1 MAQVKLEHVGKI
13 YAGNVRAVKDF
24 NLTIED
30 GEFIVMVGP
39 SGCGKST
46 TLRMVAGLEDISEGT
61 VSIGDRVVND
71 VLPKDRDIAM
81 VFQNYALYP
90 DKTVYENMAFCL
102 RMRPYVSQT
111 ISSGGMFDSLLN
123 WWRLRREKNAMIDRR
138 VREAADILGIQGLLN
153 RRPKALSGGQRQRV
167 AVGRCIV
174 RDPAVFLF
182 DEPLSNL
189 DAKMRVQMRT
199 EISRLHNKLR
209 TTMIYV
215 THDQTEA
222 MTMGDR
228 IVVMK
233 DGLIQ
238 QVDAP
243 SDLYDNPVNTFVAG
257 FIGTPP
263 MNFFTMHVE
272 KSNGGFLIK
281 DESFSLKA
289 PDSWTKALEPYEGKK
304 ITFGLRPEHIGSP
317 LAEAQENPQRIPAT
331 VEVIE
336 PMGSETYLYLKAA
349 GANFIA
355 RVDPHRICKVG
366 ETIDLAVM
374 MDRGHIFDIETT
386 ERIKGFKNS

>member
-1 MAQVKLEHVGKI
+1 MAQVTLEHVGKV
-13 YAGNVRAVKDF
+13 YPGDVRAVKDF

-46 TLRMVAGLEDISEGT
+46 TLRMVAGLEEISEGT
-61 VSIGDRVVND
+61 IKIGGRIVND
-71 VLPKDRDIAM
+71 VLPKDRNIAM

-102 RMRPYVSQT
+102 RMRKYQPEDDKQRKGPFAPL
-111 ISSGGMFDSLLN
+111 IN
-123 WWRLRREKNAMIDRR
+123 WWRNRREKNAEIDRR
-138 VREAADILGIQGLLN
+138 VREAADILGIQDLLD

-174 RDPAVFLF
+174 RNPAVFLF

-233 DGLIQ
+233 DGVIQ
-238 QVDAP
+238 QVATP
-243 SDLYDNPVNTFVAG
+243 SELYDNPNNIFVAG

-263 MNFFTMHVE
+263 MNFFDVEIQDDNGNLSIKSDAFTLKVPQEWTNAVAPHV
-272 KSNGGFLIK
+272 GRRL
-281 DESFSLKA
+281 
-289 PDSWTKALEPYEGKK
+289 
-304 ITFGLRPEHIGSP
+304 TFGLRPEHVGSP
-317 LAEAQENPQRIPAT
+317 SAEAQSHPQTIAADI
-331 VEVIE
+331 EVIE
-336 PMGSETYLYLKAA
+336 PMGSETYLYMKVGDA
-349 GANFIA
+349 GFIA
-355 RVDPHRICKVG
+355 RVDPHRVCSVG
-366 ETIDLAVM
+366 DKIDLAVM
-374 MDRGHIFDIETT
+374 MDKAHLFNPETT
-386 ERIKGFKNS
+386 ERII